1 MCLYVSLSLY
11 LYLPWTI
18 NPELQTIPAGAL
30 TSNDEESEVS
40 ELGRLASA
48 MPVDIPLVKLV
59 KIKSERESERET
71 LNSKP
76 WTLNP
81 KPSTLDTKH

>member
-1 MCLYVSLSLY
+1 MRS
-11 LYLPWTI
+11 T
-18 NPELQTIPAGAL
+18 AGAL

-59 KIKSERESERET
+59 KTTST

-76 WTLNP
+76 
-81 KPSTLDTKH
+81 

>member
-1 MCLYVSLSLY
+1 MYIYICICIHIIMYICIYKIYIDLHIY
-11 LYLPWTI
+11 LYIRST
-18 NPELQTIPAGAL
+18 AGAL

-59 KIKSERESERET
+59 KTTST

-76 WTLNP
+76 
-81 KPSTLDTKH
+81 